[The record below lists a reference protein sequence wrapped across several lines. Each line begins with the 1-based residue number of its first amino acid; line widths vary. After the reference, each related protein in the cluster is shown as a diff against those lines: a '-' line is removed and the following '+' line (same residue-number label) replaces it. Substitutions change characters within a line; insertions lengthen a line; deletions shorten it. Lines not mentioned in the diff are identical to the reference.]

1 MENGELKILIF
12 FIPFLLF
19 ASVKEEIIK
28 FYKSHYPTIEI
39 EKIISNK
46 PFPKHYKK
54 IDFKLVNCKLP
65 SSTLII
71 DGKYYFYKIKA
82 TIKVFIA
89 RKVIRVNETIKPNV
103 IEKSVNFKSFYS
115 KPLTYISEDLI
126 ASKIIS
132 KNSIINESNTRIKPL
147 ILKDE
152 NVKVIIKS
160 NNIEIYSTA
169 KALQDGNIGD
179 IIKIEINNKIFK
191 AKVVDA
197 GVVNIE

>member
-1 MENGELKILIF
+1 LRFLIF
-12 FIPFLLF
+12 FIPFFLF

-39 EKIISNK
+39 EKITSNK

-54 IDFKLVNCKLP
+54 IDFKLANYKLP

-71 DGKYYFYKIKA
+71 DGKYYFYTINAK
-82 TIKVFIA
+82 IKVFVA

-103 IEKSVNFKSFYS
+103 IEKSINFRSFYS
-115 KPLTYISEDLI
+115 KPLTHIPNNLI

-132 KNSIINESNTRIKPL
+132 KNGIINESNTRIKPL

-152 NVKVIIKS
+152 NIKVIIKS

-179 IIKIEINNKIFK
+179 IIRIEINNKIFK
-191 AKVVDA
+191 AKVVDE
-197 GVVNIE
+197 GIVNIE